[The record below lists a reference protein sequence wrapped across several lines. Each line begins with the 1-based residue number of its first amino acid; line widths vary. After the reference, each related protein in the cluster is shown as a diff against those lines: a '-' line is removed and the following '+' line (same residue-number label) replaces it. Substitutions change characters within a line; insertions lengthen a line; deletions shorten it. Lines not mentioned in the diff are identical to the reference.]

1 MIKSNLQEPELY
13 LNEDTG
19 EVVTPEVHHSIMM
32 LIKILFR
39 LNIIDDEQAVKIA
52 TKFRILFV

>member
-1 MIKSNLQEPELY
+1 MNKSKFHSDLY
-13 LNEDTG
+13 VNEDTG

-32 LIKILFR
+32 LIKVLYRFEV
-39 LNIIDDEQAVKIA
+39 IDDEQAVKIA